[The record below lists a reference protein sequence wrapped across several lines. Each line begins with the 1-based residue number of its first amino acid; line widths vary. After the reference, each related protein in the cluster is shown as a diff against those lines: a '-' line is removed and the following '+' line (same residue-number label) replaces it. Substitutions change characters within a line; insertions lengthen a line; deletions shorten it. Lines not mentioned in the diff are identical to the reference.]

1 MHRGRGIPCED
12 GWEAL
17 LQGKGLE
24 DLPQTTQ
31 KQGNA
36 TLNTVFTLHQN
47 SRVDVLTYSVIMPL
61 MGTTK
66 HLGGIK

>member
-47 SRVDVLTYSVIMPL
+47 SRVDVLAYSVIMPL